1 MVRERV
7 RNGVHGLPV
16 LLGLLVL
23 MVGTLLLFVSGA
35 RTMPEAPRVATAMMV
50 TATIAGM
57 LELFL
62 LLGLFVVNPNEARV
76 MQLFGDY
83 AGTAKTAGLRW
94 ANPFYSKRRISQR
107 VRSFESAHLK
117 VNDKDG
123 NPIEIGAVVVWK
135 VVDTAEA
142 TFEVDNYETYV
153 RVQSEAALRNA
164 ATSYPY
170 DSHDEANVIS
180 LRGTTGAVAEHLK
193 EEMQQRLQKAGVEV
207 IETRI
212 SHLAYAPE
220 IAAAMLQ
227 RQQAGAIIAARTRIV
242 EGAVGMVEMALASL
256 AHKGIVTLDE
266 ERKAAMVSNLLV
278 VLCGERGA
286 QPIVNTGT
294 IHQ

>member
-1 MVRERV
+1 MVREQV
-7 RNGVHGLPV
+7 RNGLPGLPIV
-16 LLGLLVL
+16 
-23 MVGTLLLFVSGA
+23 
-35 RTMPEAPRVATAMMV
+35 
-50 TATIAGM
+50 
-57 LELFL
+57 
-62 LLGLFVVNPNEARV
+62 LGLFAAGLLTAFVFASGADSARDSPWRTTLMMGAVVGFVVEFFLFTGTFMVNPNEARV
-76 MQLFGDY
+76 LQLFGRY
-83 AGTAKTAGLRW
+83 VGTAKTAGLRW
-94 ANPFYSKRRISQR
+94 VNPFITRKRISQR
-107 VRSFESAHLK
+107 ARSFESAHLK

-123 NPIEIGAVVVWK
+123 NPIEIGAVVVWN
-135 VVDTAEA
+135 VIDTAEA
-142 TFEVDNYETYV
+142 SFEVDNYETYV

-170 DSHDEANVIS
+170 DSHDEADVIS
-180 LRGTTGAVAEHLK
+180 LRGTTGAVADHLK

-207 IETRI
+207 LETRI

-286 QPIVNTGT
+286 QPIVNAGT